1 MTRMSH
7 SDSDREAKTRHAQP
21 DFAAS
26 LMASGA
32 SCALVDR
39 DNKIVDASRALKL
52 ATPHILGKSIEE
64 TFRVEFKSLV
74 SKRNAHHV
82 VDGIYTNA
90 ANELVPARLQILREL
105 PESGR
110 RLVLVTDG
118 APFRRAERER
128 FESTSFAIMRVR
140 PDGVVTFANAETYRA
155 LSWKAEDVIGRQF
168 QCLFS
173 ESNAASIVEGL
184 ARCMASLKPVP
195 LAVSVT
201 RADHTCD
208 DALALLLTPDIAPD
222 RRPLGALVLVRSSL
236 VERVRD
242 DIARLALDQ
251 SIQSWETRLGLILQ
265 QVHRL
270 FDFDHAIFGMYD
282 DKVSFFRAFVIFP
295 HDRLKWTERWLELPE
310 GMRDVL
316 ESGKMLVKD
325 SRDLIKEYPKLAD
338 SAVVRMYESK
348 HIRSSAT
355 LVAVDADGPTSALS
369 VCSKKVGGFDETH
382 LGWLHDLRLEPVLI
396 RIEEEIAAQRLA
408 LRTRLRNELAAT
420 TCLPK
425 TARELVN
432 GIAAGFHWD
441 YVALFRVDRQNG
453 CFELFHQNPCKDR
466 FRLENT
472 YRQPIGD
479 GMLGETLREKSP
491 LIVNVIGAPEVE
503 NQHSYLGRG
512 RKMGSAMTIP
522 VRLNRR
528 IRWILN
534 IETEVTH
541 AFHGP
546 DEEAILQLVAE
557 LESELNRHTTDE
569 INRMVLHETEQGVVT
584 VGLEGAI
591 LEMNAAAERLLG
603 RTEPLLPDGPPV
615 YLCDY
620 TSDDDR
626 SSKEILKGLTAT
638 EKRHIELKGDDGQ
651 IRPALAT
658 RRVLEASFDTAL
670 WFLVDVRSDRWTLD
684 SRFLREIVSDVAQQT
699 RAPLALASNLAR
711 KLPKLWSATELNAV
725 CATSTDTTAEK
736 MSRRLLAEIG
746 KVDIT
751 FERLAEGWAI
761 RREPRRKSRLTEID
775 LWRCVKAV
783 IQALPERDQDCVT
796 PEAPAT
802 TVLVKGDAER
812 LIFVFRTIL
821 AHLLRVRPD
830 DEAARVKV
838 ALAPTGS
845 NAVLTLALTSFVP
858 AQESAL
864 RPADT
869 MRESDEIW
877 VAYKTARGDASLS
890 LNVVTDVVKAHKG
903 RIKTQAAQRAPSD
916 PSPPWMAF
924 QITLPTLTAGA
935 NS

>member
-7 SDSDREAKTRHAQP
+7 SDSDRKATTGCAQP

-39 DNKIVDASRALKL
+39 DGKIVDASQALKL
-52 ATPHILGKSIEE
+52 AIPHVLGKSIEE
-64 TFRVEFKSLV
+64 IFRVEFESLV
-74 SKRNAHHV
+74 SKRNAYHV

-90 ANELVPARLQILREL
+90 ANELVPARLQTLREL
-105 PESGR
+105 PDSGYL
-110 RLVLVTDG
+110 LVLVTDG

-155 LSWKAEDVIGRQF
+155 LSWKAEDVIGRPF
-168 QCLFS
+168 RSLFS
-173 ESNAASIVEGL
+173 ESNAASIDEGL
-184 ARCMASLKPVP
+184 ARCLTSNKPVP
-195 LAVSVT
+195 LAISVT

-242 DIARLALDQ
+242 DIARLALDL

-295 HDRLKWTERWLELPE
+295 HDRLKWTERWLELPP
-310 GMRDVL
+310 GIRNDL

-325 SRDLIKEYPKLAD
+325 SRDLIKQYPRLAD
-338 SAVVRMYESK
+338 SEVVRMYESK
-348 HIRSSAT
+348 HIRSSVT
-355 LVAVDADGPTSALS
+355 LVAVGADGPTSALS
-369 VCSKKVGGFDETH
+369 VCSKKVGGFDQTH
-382 LGWLHDLRLEPVLI
+382 LDWLRDLHLEPVLI

-408 LRTRLRNELAAT
+408 LRTRLRNELAAA

-425 TARELVN
+425 AARKLIDE
-432 GIAAGFHWD
+432 IAVGFHWD
-441 YVALFRVDRQNG
+441 YVALFRVDRQND
-453 CFELFHQNPCKDR
+453 CFELFHQNRCKDR
-466 FRLENT
+466 FRLEDT

-479 GMLGETLREKSP
+479 GMLGATLREKAP
-491 LIVNVIGAPEVE
+491 LIVNDIGAPDVE
-503 NQHSYLGRG
+503 QHGYLSRG
-512 RKMGSAMTIP
+512 RKMRSTMTIP

-569 INRMVLHETEQGVVT
+569 INRMVLRETEQGVVT
-584 VGLEGAI
+584 VGMEGAI
-591 LEMNAAAERLLG
+591 LEMNSAAERLLG
-603 RTEPLLPDGPPV
+603 RTEPLSPDGRPV

-620 TSDDDR
+620 TSSDDR
-626 SSKEILKGLTAT
+626 RAKEILKGLTAT
-638 EKRHIELKGDDGQ
+638 EKRHIELKGDDEQ
-651 IRPALAT
+651 IRPVLAT

-670 WFLVDVRSDRWTLD
+670 WFFVDVRSDRWTLD

-711 KLPKLWSATELNAV
+711 KLPKLWCAAESNAV
-725 CATSTDTTAEK
+725 ATPSTDTTAEK

-751 FERLAEGWAI
+751 FERLAEGLAI
-761 RREPRRKSRLTEID
+761 RREPLRKSRLTEID
-775 LWRCVKAV
+775 LWCCVDAV
-783 IQALPERDQDCVT
+783 VRALPERDQDCVT

-802 TVLVKGDAER
+802 SVLVKGDAER
-812 LIFVFRTIL
+812 LIFVFRSVL

-838 ALAPTGS
+838 ALARAGS

-858 AQESAL
+858 ARESAAQ
-864 RPADT
+864 RADT
-869 MRESDEIW
+869 MREIDNVW

-890 LNVVTDVVKAHKG
+890 LDVVTSVVEAHDG
-903 RIKTQAAQRAPSD
+903 RIETQAAQRAPND